1 MMKRDPLAQSEWNL
15 IIHNYFR
22 PSTLYF
28 SLARKMDD
36 YEKIMNEWNRDH
48 GRLMWERAVMRS

>member
-36 YEKIMNEWNRDH
+36 YEKTV
-48 GRLMWERAVMRS
+48 G